1 MSTVR
6 AQLSEILKPLLPK
19 GWVIIPEQRDPGVIT
34 NSTVLLKQE
43 RISKLPA
50 SPIGSLQTSFILT
63 VLTPHADTA
72 RAEDDLDDAVLEL
85 TTALDSLNGVDWTEA
100 QKVISGDYL
109 GYDISLFIITKK
121 D

>member
-6 AQLSEILKPLLPK
+6 AQLSDLLKPLLPK

-34 NSTVLLKQE
+34 KTTVLLKQDK
-43 RISKLPA
+43 ISKLPA

-63 VLTPHADTA
+63 IVTPHIDTT
-72 RAEDDLDDAVLEL
+72 RAEDDLDDSVLEL

-100 QKVISGDYL
+100 QKVGAGEYL
-109 GYDISLFIITKK
+109 GYDISLSIITKK